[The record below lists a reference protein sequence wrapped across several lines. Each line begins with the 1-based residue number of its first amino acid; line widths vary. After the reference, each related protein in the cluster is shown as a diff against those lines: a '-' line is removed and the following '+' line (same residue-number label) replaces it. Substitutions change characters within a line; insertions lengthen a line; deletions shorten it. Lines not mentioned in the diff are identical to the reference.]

1 MHLLRWSG
9 AVAILAVIAAL
20 YCGAVLR
27 AADDLQQLERLARR
41 VEHAPSISPDMA
53 ASIVHALD
61 NVRQQGG
68 HSDHG
73 RRDAAIGRVL
83 NAVRTKERITDL
95 AAL

>member
-9 AVAILAVIAAL
+9 AAAILAVIAAL

-27 AADDLQQLERLARR
+27 TSNDLQQLERLARR

-53 ASIVHALD
+53 ASILHALD
-61 NVRQQGG
+61 NARQQGG
-68 HSDHG
+68 HGDQA
-73 RRDAAIGRVL
+73 RRDAAISRVL
-83 NAVRTKERITDL
+83 DAVRTKERSTDL